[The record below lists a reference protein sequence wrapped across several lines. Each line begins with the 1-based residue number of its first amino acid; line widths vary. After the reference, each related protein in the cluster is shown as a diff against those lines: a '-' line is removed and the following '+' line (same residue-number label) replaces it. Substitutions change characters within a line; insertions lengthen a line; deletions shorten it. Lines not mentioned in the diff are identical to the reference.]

1 MPGPGN
7 DLIDELE
14 VAAVGA
20 RFCVADTSVGTVQ
33 TTILRSEQKC

>member
-14 VAAVGA
+14 VEAVS
-20 RFCVADTSVGTVQ
+20 RV
-33 TTILRSEQKC
+33 LRSGFLGRYGPDDDPEFTATA

>member
-14 VAAVGA
+14 VEAVA
-20 RFCVADTSVGTVQ
+20 RV
-33 TTILRSEQKC
+33 LR